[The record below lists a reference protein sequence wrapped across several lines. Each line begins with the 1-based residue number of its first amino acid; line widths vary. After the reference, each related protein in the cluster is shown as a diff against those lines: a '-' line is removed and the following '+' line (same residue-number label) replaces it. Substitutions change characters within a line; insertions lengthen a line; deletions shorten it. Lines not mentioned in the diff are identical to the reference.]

1 MRALI
6 TRQVESRDIAN
17 AYPVPTEVM
26 AQTLSKDS
34 VFYFL
39 CVDHNYFYD
48 IISV

>member
-6 TRQVESRDIAN
+6 TRQVESRDVAN

-34 VFYFL
+34 VYN
-39 CVDHNYFYD
+39 NYFYG